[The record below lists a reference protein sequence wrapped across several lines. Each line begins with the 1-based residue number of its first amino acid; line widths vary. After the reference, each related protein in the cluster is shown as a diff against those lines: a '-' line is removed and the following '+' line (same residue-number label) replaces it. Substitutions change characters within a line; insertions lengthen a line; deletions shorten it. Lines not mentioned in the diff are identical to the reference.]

1 MDAPYM
7 QPRGSSASGQK
18 KLIVAGLAAAF
29 FVAALV
35 FQVVSSNKKTSTA
48 APVATPIKQPD
59 NTYACGQIAF
69 TQSERDLSTKP
80 EGPYFTCLEEAAK
93 TCKPTSALIQ
103 HTIEGEYGFVRT
115 YTTILSLQKR
125 ANGCEMKLEQGP
137 LYIQKTDGDQPK
149 EAIEQMYAA
158 KYEHRIGECL
168 YATND
173 ELVKTLQNW
182 DQGALPQP
190 ESSADYGLATCD
202 GEYFEKT
209 NLTVDQTGT
218 GAEVTPTTTQ
228 DK

>member
-7 QPRGSSASGQK
+7 QPRERSVSGQK

-35 FQVVSSNKKTSTA
+35 FQVVSSNKKTNTA
-48 APVATPIKQPD
+48 APVTAPIKQPD

-69 TQSERDLSTKP
+69 AQSERDLSTKP

-149 EAIEQMYAA
+149 EVIEQMYAA

-173 ELVKTLQNW
+173 DLIKTLQNW

-209 NLTVDQTGT
+209 NLSIDQTGT
-218 GAEVTPTTTQ
+218 GAAVSPSPQ
-228 DK
+228 AR

>member
-1 MDAPYM
+1 M
-7 QPRGSSASGQK
+7 QPRERSASGQK

-35 FQVVSSNKKTSTA
+35 FQVVSSGKKPNTA
-48 APVATPIKQPD
+48 APVEAPIKQPD

-115 YTTILSLQKR
+115 YTTVLSLQKR

-137 LYIQKTDGDQPK
+137 LHIQKTEENQQQ

-173 ELVKTLQNW
+173 DLVKTFQNW
-182 DQGALPQP
+182 DLGALPQP
-190 ESSADYGLATCD
+190 ESSADYGLATCS
-202 GEYFEKT
+202 GEYFEQT
-209 NLTVDQTGT
+209 NLTLDQTGSGEET
-218 GAEVTPTTTQ
+218 TPTPQ
-228 DK
+228 AQ